1 MSPTDDNTGDISV
14 SYVVEDTT
22 FTVVPLSIR
31 FVSLVQ
37 DKTETL
43 E

>member
-14 SYVVEDTT
+14 SYVVQDTT

-31 FVSLVQ
+31 FLCLFQ
-37 DKTETL
+37 DKPET
-43 E
+43 